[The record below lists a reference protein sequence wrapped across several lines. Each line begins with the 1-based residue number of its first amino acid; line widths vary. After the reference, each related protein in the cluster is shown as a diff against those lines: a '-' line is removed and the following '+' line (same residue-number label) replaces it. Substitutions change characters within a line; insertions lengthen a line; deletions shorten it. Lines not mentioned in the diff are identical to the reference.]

1 MENGELV
8 LFDLMYL
15 CSIWVGPLI
24 KLVKVERDY
33 VFAWDAGGSFSEG
46 LGNFPLTV
54 TTSTCTM
61 IFIDIIITLTAPING
76 KKLGHGTGRG
86 HCQYFLM

>member
-1 MENGELV
+1 MVAWDALERVKAVENGELV

-15 CSIWVGPLI
+15 CTIWVWPFI

-33 VFAWDAGGSFSEG
+33 VFAWDGGASFSEE

-54 TTSTCTM
+54 TPSTIIFHSYYTYTS
-61 IFIDIIITLTAPING
+61 INKCDG
-76 KKLGHGTGRG
+76 
-86 HCQYFLM
+86 